1 MHTIPNCSY
10 FQSNRKLNV
19 GLDEK
24 ILNLQIFVE
33 YIQINCLI
41 VLKQRKLKYDP
52 LHLVTLVCTA
62 KKSECMSAV
71 LAVPANNAGTAFNIF
86 YSYL

>member
-10 FQSNRKLNV
+10 FQSNRKLNAA
-19 GLDEK
+19 LEYK
-24 ILNLQIFVE
+24 IIILQIFVQ

-52 LHLVTLVCTA
+52 LHLVRGLIHKKAAVTTHSPVTNISKSWSPI
-62 KKSECMSAV
+62 KKSFIQV
-71 LAVPANNAGTAFNIF
+71 
-86 YSYL
+86 